1 MTWSSPIPPAQLS
14 WKKSPTRRQA
24 SFTRNPWLQRPGG
37 KNRKS
42 LRDRYVRYNLL
53 PSTLAAGS
61 QTVPNRRFSPILL
74 LLEEKPVGPRGSR
87 CHEKPS
93 SSSAI
98 PAWQLLPA
106 FPVSQF
112 SHSGSGSRRLARG
125 SQLPCAN
132 HFPLVGRSLD
142 HSHLGSLCRYLRHLP
157 APWLVARAGGGDD

>member
-61 QTVPNRRFSPILL
+61 QTVRNRRFSPILL
-74 LLEEKPVGPRGSR
+74 LLEEKTVGPRGSR
-87 CHEKPS
+87 CRETIQLVGNS
-93 SSSAI
+93 SLAAAACLSCHSVLTL
-98 PAWQLLPA
+98 WQRNPTPRPGLPA
-106 FPVSQF
+106 TTHQPLSTGRSVSRSLPPRVPVPVS
-112 SHSGSGSRRLARG
+112 SPPSRSLAHGPSRRWR
-125 SQLPCAN
+125 
-132 HFPLVGRSLD
+132 
-142 HSHLGSLCRYLRHLP
+142 
-157 APWLVARAGGGDD
+157 